1 MSCTALGFGRLSHDR
16 APQAHSRPGSG
27 VAGLRSRGRHP
38 SLARTPRRYRF
49 QPTMGWAPGGWSRS
63 EHRLPPPN
71 DRRPPLLRAS
81 GGLVATKGYWAP
93 KDLDHRDRN
102 KTNCAIGNLRP
113 ATKAQ
118 NNANR
123 RTRPGKDGA
132 PRGCRLN
139 RSNKYQVQIEAGGAN
154 GKRGRSI
161 YLGSFATAE
170 EAGRVYREAAADLH
184 GEFASSARPER
195 RAA

>member
-1 MSCTALGFGRLSHDR
+1 MTARPKLTAARVRELLDCDPELGTLRWR
-16 APQAHSRPGSG
+16 ERPGHPDFNRQWAEKL
-27 VAGLRSRGRHP
+27 AGGLDPSTGYLRLMIDGRH
-38 SLARTPRRYRF
+38 YYV
-49 QPTMGWAPGGWSRS
+49 
-63 EHRLPPPN
+63 HRVVWLH
-71 DRRPPLLRAS
+71 
-81 GGLVATKGYWAP
+81 TKGYWAP
-93 KDLDHRDRN
+93 KDLDHRDRD
-102 KTNCAIGNLRP
+102 KINCVIGNLRP

-184 GEFASSARPER
+184 GEFAFFARPER

>member
-1 MSCTALGFGRLSHDR
+1 MTARPKLTAARVRELLDCDPELGTLRWR
-16 APQAHSRPGSG
+16 ERPGHPDFNRQW
-27 VAGLRSRGRHP
+27 AGKLAGGLDPSTGYLRLMIDGRH
-38 SLARTPRRYRF
+38 YYV
-49 QPTMGWAPGGWSRS
+49 
-63 EHRLPPPN
+63 HRVVWLH
-71 DRRPPLLRAS
+71 
-81 GGLVATKGYWAP
+81 TKGYWAP
-93 KDLDHRDRN
+93 KDLDHRDRD
-102 KTNCAIGNLRP
+102 KINCVIGNLRP